1 MFPRPWPDER
11 RTGQRRGV
19 SGEEGCLRRHRADNS
34 KITPPVLGIIR
45 TMNERRKIMWLPMA
59 VSGAALAAGLVGIVL
74 TGDWRLLLVVA
85 AATGLSEAIGLINFG
100 EALKDT
106 REEFE
111 KHKEKMVAKL
121 GVNIDTDKM
130 FGWFDAIAAALVT
143 FTTVAMA
150 MILMARFS
158 TSLLETRWVKVC
170 LFLGCACVPWCYCYE
185 SANERFRKWTI
196 FAVAAFSAVWLM
208 VLPGESLLR
217 AEDFALILL
226 PVHLIH
232 RWILNRKGVAA

>member
-1 MFPRPWPDER
+1 M
-11 RTGQRRGV
+11 
-19 SGEEGCLRRHRADNS
+19 
-34 KITPPVLGIIR
+34 
-45 TMNERRKIMWLPMA
+45 
-59 VSGAALAAGLVGIVL
+59 AAGLTGVVL
-74 TGDWRLLLVVA
+74 AGEWKLLLVVA
-85 AATGLSEAIGLINFG
+85 AATGLSEGIGLIDFM
-100 EALKDT
+100 EVLRKT
-106 REEFE
+106 REVLE
-111 KHKEKMVAKL
+111 KRKAALVAKF
-121 GVNIDTDKM
+121 GVDINMDAM
-130 FGWFDAIAAALVT
+130 YGWFDAIVAALVT

-158 TSLLETRWVKVC
+158 TSFTKARWVKVC
-170 LFLGCACVPWCYCYE
+170 LFLGCACVPWCYCYG

-196 FAVAAFSAVWLM
+196 FAVAAFSAVWLT

>member
-1 MFPRPWPDER
+1 MSE
-11 RTGQRRGV
+11 
-19 SGEEGCLRRHRADNS
+19 
-34 KITPPVLGIIR
+34 
-45 TMNERRKIMWLPMA
+45 MRKVMWLPTA

-111 KHKEKMVAKL
+111 KHKAKMVAKM

-158 TSLLETRWVKVC
+158 TSFTDARWVKVC
-170 LFLGCACVPWCYCYE
+170 LFLGCACVPWCYCYG
-185 SANERFRKWTI
+185 SANERFRKWTV
-196 FAVAAFSAVWLM
+196 FAVAAFSAVWLT
-208 VLPGESLLR
+208 VFPGESLLR
-217 AEDFALILL
+217 AEDFALVLL

>member
-1 MFPRPWPDER
+1 M
-11 RTGQRRGV
+11 
-19 SGEEGCLRRHRADNS
+19 
-34 KITPPVLGIIR
+34 
-45 TMNERRKIMWLPMA
+45 
-59 VSGAALAAGLVGIVL
+59 AAGLAGIAL

-85 AATGLSEAIGLINFG
+85 GATGLSEAIGLINFG

-111 KHKEKMVAKL
+111 KHKEKMVAKM

-143 FTTVAMA
+143 FTAVVMA
-150 MILMARFS
+150 MILVDRFS
-158 TSLLETRWVKVC
+158 ASGSEARWVKVC
-170 LFLGCACVPWCYCYE
+170 LFLGCACVPWCYCYG
-185 SANERFRKWTI
+185 SANERFRKWSI
-196 FAVAAFSAVWLM
+196 FAVAAFTAVWLT
-208 VLPGESLLR
+208 VLPGEPLLR